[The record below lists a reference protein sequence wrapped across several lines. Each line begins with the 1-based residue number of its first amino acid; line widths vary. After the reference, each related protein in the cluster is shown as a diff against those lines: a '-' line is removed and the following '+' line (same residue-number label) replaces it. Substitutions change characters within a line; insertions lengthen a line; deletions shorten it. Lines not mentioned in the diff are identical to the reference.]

1 MTTVIRRRRPLVVL
15 LAVFGL
21 LLSACSTGPGQ
32 ANAAAIVNGKTIGV
46 NRVQE
51 LVDKARQAEPAVQML
66 ADQRKLDML
75 SRGVLRQLV
84 LHELIA
90 AYIEKESVTIDPAT
104 VTELAGQ
111 LTNSLKPMP
120 TDGSASPEQI
130 VDQAVNRAFEPTE
143 IARDYL
149 ALAEIGRKRAPG
161 LSVTFD
167 FTLVAPGGPDD
178 KPGSLREKAIAKANQ
193 LAVGLDEAG
202 KIIDADVAG
211 GLQAARNETITP
223 ALAPDIAGSVL
234 FGAPLNSVIAFQ
246 PNPENAGWVVAVIRK
261 RETDAAPAPDAEPAD
276 ARLAT
281 TLGPRMLQATS
292 QQVGVE
298 ISPRYGVWDLAGME
312 VAPSEGE
319 TKGVVIPIKNAGQ

>member
-46 NRVQE
+46 DRVQE
-51 LVDKARQAEPAVQML
+51 LVDKARQAEPAVQQL
-66 ADQRKLDML
+66 ADQRKLDLL
-75 SRGVLRQLV
+75 SRAVLRQLV

-90 AYIEKESVTIDPAT
+90 AHTAKETLAINEAT

-111 LTNSLKPMP
+111 LTSSLQPLP

-149 ALAEIGRKRAPG
+149 ALAEIGRKQAPG

-202 KIIDADVAG
+202 KIIDADMAG
-211 GLQAARNETITP
+211 GLQAARGETITP
-223 ALAPDIAGSVL
+223 SLAPDIAGSVL

-246 PNPENAGWVVAVIRK
+246 PNPQNAGWVVAVIRK
-261 RETDAAPAPDAEPAD
+261 RETNATPGPDDKPAD

-281 TLGPRMLQATS
+281 TLGPRMLQDTS
-292 QQVGVE
+292 QRVGVE

-312 VAPSEGE
+312 IAPSEGE